1 MAAIPKELVESEL
14 FGHEKGAFTG
24 AQNRKA
30 GKFEQAEGGTLFL
43 DEIGDMPADAQTK
56 LLRVL
61 QQGEFTPVGSNKSIK
76 ANVRIICA
84 THRSLDEMIQEG
96 KFREDLYYRL
106 NVVPLRVPAL
116 RERRDDI
123 AELTQHF
130 LQKAV
135 EQGLPQKAM
144 TEEAI
149 TALKRYD
156 WPGNIRELE
165 NLIYRICALYTES
178 LINEHVI
185 ANELSNQE
193 LQEEETA
200 EESVNLQMMLKRH
213 LENYFHQCGA
223 EDASSSAGLY
233 SDVIKLVERP
243 LIETTLVMTRGN
255 QLKASK
261 ILGLNRNTLR
271 KKMHDLSIGSK
282 QSKLVAQA
290 GK

>member
-1 MAAIPKELVESEL
+1 
-14 FGHEKGAFTG
+14 
-24 AQNRKA
+24 
-30 GKFEQAEGGTLFL
+30 
-43 DEIGDMPADAQTK
+43 
-56 LLRVL
+56 
-61 QQGEFTPVGSNKSIK
+61 
-76 ANVRIICA
+76 
-84 THRSLDEMIQEG
+84 
-96 KFREDLYYRL
+96 
-106 NVVPLRVPAL
+106 
-116 RERRDDI
+116 
-123 AELTQHF
+123 
-130 LQKAV
+130 
-135 EQGLPQKAM
+135 
-144 TEEAI
+144 
-149 TALKRYD
+149 
-156 WPGNIRELE
+156 
-165 NLIYRICALYTES
+165 